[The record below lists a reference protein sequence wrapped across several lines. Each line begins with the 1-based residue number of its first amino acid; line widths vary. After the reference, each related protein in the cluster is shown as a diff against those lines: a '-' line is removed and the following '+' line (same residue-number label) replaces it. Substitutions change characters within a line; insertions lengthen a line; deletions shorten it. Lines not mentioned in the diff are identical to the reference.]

1 MNQPI
6 NILIAD
12 DEMVQREMLKR
23 TIPWEEHGFRVCAEA
38 RNGNQA
44 LELCRQLR
52 PDIAL
57 IDINMPGLSGL
68 EVIRQLREEKN
79 PVRAIIV
86 SGHDEF
92 EYAREAIKLNVEEYV
107 LKPVEEE
114 ELLAIAEKL
123 KLRILA
129 RQKYSEYVCGICR
142 QVEEGQQRLC
152 TEFLRRCL
160 HSETPQGELE
170 RAAEQ
175 FSLPA
180 RSPLLVLCVEL
191 EELSE
196 QVWNSSDLAVCR
208 FGIRNILSETLSG
221 QRAYILD
228 EGLRTV
234 YAVVFYSGDQSD
246 QSAILALCQSAC
258 KTIERHMHLRISA
271 GLSSPAA
278 DLSSAVEACRHAE
291 YAQKQASLLHC
302 GCVIVYDPR
311 RDEHAPPGLSA
322 LQREEIKQALR
333 AGDRELARRRI
344 DGLLR
349 QAAGS
354 DGQLRYL
361 QNLTFSL
368 LSVCSEFADE
378 YHVDNRFLLFSYQEL
393 NDIFDQFRTWQ
404 DIAAW
409 LTELACRCVDSVDE
423 HTRVALHVER
433 AKEYVQ
439 DHYSNSNLRVGDI
452 ARHLYLNENYLSA
465 EFAKKSGMSIVEYIT
480 AVRLIQAKALM
491 DGGELNIGKVAEK
504 VGYLDANYFSKCFK
518 KRYGMSP
525 RRYLALCR

>member
-6 NILIAD
+6 SVLIAD

-23 TIPWEEHGFRVCAEA
+23 TIPWEEHGFRICGEA
-38 RNGNQA
+38 RNGPQA
-44 LELCRQLR
+44 LELCRQLQ

-68 EVIRQLREEKN
+68 EVIRRLREEKN

-92 EYAREAIKLNVEEYV
+92 EYAREAIKLSVEEYV
-107 LKPVEEE
+107 LKPVDED
-114 ELLAIAEKL
+114 ELLAIAERL
-123 KLRILA
+123 KNRIQA

-142 QVEEGQQRLC
+142 QMEEDQQRLC

-160 HSETPQGELE
+160 HSETPDSELS
-170 RAAEQ
+170 RAVTK

-180 RSPLLVLCVEL
+180 QAQLLVLCVEL

-208 FGIRNILSETLSG
+208 FGIRNILAETLAG
-221 QRAYILD
+221 QQAYILE

-234 YAVVFYSGDQSD
+234 YAIVFFSGKAAD

-258 KTIERHMHLRISA
+258 ETIERHMHLRISA
-271 GLSSPAA
+271 GLSDSVAG
-278 DLSSAVEACRHAE
+278 LSDAVKACRHAV

-302 GCVIVYDPR
+302 GCVIAYDSL
-311 RDEHAPPGLSA
+311 RDGYAPPGLSA
-322 LQREEIKQALR
+322 MQREELKQALR
-333 AGDRELARRRI
+333 AGDRELAKRRI
-344 DGLLR
+344 ETLLHD
-349 QAAGS
+349 AAGA

-368 LSVCSEFADE
+368 LSVCAEFADE
-378 YHVDNRFLLFSYQEL
+378 YHVDGRFLLFSYREL
-393 NDIFDQFRTWQ
+393 SDIFDRFRTWQ

-409 LTELACRCVDSVDE
+409 LTGLACRCADSVDE
-423 HTRVALHVER
+423 HTRIALHVER

-439 DHYSNSNLRVGDI
+439 KHYSNCNLRVGDI
-452 ARHLYLNENYLSA
+452 ARYLYLNENYLSA

-480 AVRLIQAKALM
+480 AIRLSQAKALM
-491 DGGELNIGKVAEK
+491 DAGELNIGKVAEK

-525 RRYLALCR
+525 RRYLSLCR